1 MLQCNTSEF
10 RACNIRLGLAPPWI
24 FSQQRSDKVRLR
36 RPWRLILS
44 VFALFACLAGLLVVG
59 LSQFAEQ
66 RPALDIYNH
75 AMPYWLILLTFIAL
89 TSAWFV
95 WGAGHKIVLAAP
107 VLLLSATAYLGWVFI
122 GPEIAGV
129 IRPQKAFGAPEALKI
144 VSYNLNMRNS
154 AGPIAADW
162 IAEQEADIVLLQ
174 EAGNRSKEIL
184 DALITEY
191 PYQIDCLSSKA
202 HCSTL
207 ILLREPPRFSRGLA
221 KGDPQNRK
229 TLSAAYA
236 ESCFSGA
243 LTRIISVHLSRP
255 GGARKQERDMAQL
268 EKETQQFPSE
278 SLIVAGDFN
287 ATPWSFA
294 LRGLD
299 HTLGVK
305 RITRGLMTWPADDPY
320 LPPLL
325 PIDHVYVGD
334 RFEVRDI
341 GLGPANGSD
350 HRPVIVSL
358 ALKTKA
364 DGTSAS
370 DAECL

>member
-1 MLQCNTSEF
+1 M
-10 RACNIRLGLAPPWI
+10 R
-24 FSQQRSDKVRLR
+24 VR
-36 RPWRLILS
+36 RPWRLVVS
-44 VFALFACLAGLLVVG
+44 VFALLACLAGLLVIG
-59 LSQFAEQ
+59 LSQLAEQ

-75 AMPYWLILLTFIAL
+75 AMPYWLILLAFIAL

-95 WGAGHKIVLAAP
+95 WSAGHKTVLAAP
-107 VLLLSATAYLGWVFI
+107 ALLFAATLYLSWVFI
-122 GPEIAGV
+122 GPEIAGFV
-129 IRPQKAFGAPEALKI
+129 RPQRAPAAPEALKI

-154 AGPIAADW
+154 AGPVAAEWIAA
-162 IAEQEADIVLLQ
+162 QKADIVLLQ
-174 EAGNRSKEIL
+174 EAGDRSREIL
-184 DALITEY
+184 DALITQY

-207 ILLREPPRFSRGLA
+207 ILLREPPRFSKGLA

-243 LTRIISVHLSRP
+243 LTRIVSVHLSRP
-255 GGARKQERDMAQL
+255 GGARKQERDMVRLA
-268 EKETQQFPSE
+268 KEMEQFPPDSI
-278 SLIVAGDFN
+278 IVAGDFN

-294 LRGLD
+294 LRDLD
-299 HTLGVK
+299 HALGVK
-305 RITRGLMTWPADDPY
+305 RITHGLMTWPADDPY

-334 RFEVRDI
+334 RFQVRDI
-341 GLGPANGSD
+341 RLGPANGSD

-358 ALKTKA
+358 ALKTTA
-364 DGTSAS
+364 GATSDS